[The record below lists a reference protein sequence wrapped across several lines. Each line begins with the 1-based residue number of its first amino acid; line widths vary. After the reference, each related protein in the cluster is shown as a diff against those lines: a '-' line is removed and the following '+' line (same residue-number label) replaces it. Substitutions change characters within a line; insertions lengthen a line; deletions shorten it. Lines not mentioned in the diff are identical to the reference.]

1 MHGTVH
7 VKATLPTD
15 INALKAM
22 LIERD
27 LIIESLKLQIAKMKR
42 ARFGASSEQLATQLA
57 FDTQIEQLELIV
69 EDLESTQ
76 ASVTVSAISTAQNA
90 EIEPALALPET
101 LLRRQANPPTPPT
114 RSVPSRPFSAR
125 AHRA

>member
-1 MHGTVH
+1 MLGTVH
-7 VKATLPTD
+7 VKATLPND
-15 INALKAM
+15 IDALKAM

-101 LLRRQANPPTPPT
+101 LLQRQANPPTPPT